1 MSRYRIQILP
11 AALNTLE
18 TLPEKLQRQITRKID
33 ALAENPRPSGCT
45 KLKGS
50 QDVYRL
56 RSGDYRI
63 IFQIQ
68 DEMLLM
74 LVLKVGHRRDV
85 YRQEL

>member
-1 MSRYRIQILP
+1 MSRYRIQIHP

-18 TLPEKLQRQITRKID
+18 TLTEKLQRQITRKID
-33 ALAENPRPSGCT
+33 ALAENPRPSGCK

-68 DEMLLM
+68 DAMLLV

-85 YRQEL
+85 YRQEP